1 MISDKRKRLE
11 AAGWVSGDA
20 ADFLGMSKEEARLL
34 EIKLNLARE
43 IASQRRKKG
52 LSQAELAEKVDMR
65 QPNVARLEKN
75 PGRVTIDVLFKILL
89 SLGNSPKR
97 IAALL

>member
-97 IAALL
+97 IAALF